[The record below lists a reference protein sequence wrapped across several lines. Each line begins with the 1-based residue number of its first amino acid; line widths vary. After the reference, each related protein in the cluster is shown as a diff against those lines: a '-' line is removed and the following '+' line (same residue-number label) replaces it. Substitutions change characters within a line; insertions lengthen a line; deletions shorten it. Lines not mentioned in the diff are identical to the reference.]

1 MSGID
6 PPRYKHWLAQ
16 SGQHA
21 LSKRD
26 NQGMRE
32 RCCKGRSSGKVV
44 NLAKVDTCGKG
55 DRLSLDNFFP
65 YKRDLKAFH
74 LRSFILEFSHTLMI
88 GIHF

>member
-1 MSGID
+1 MAGID

-16 SGQHA
+16 SGQHV

-44 NLAKVDTCGKG
+44 NLAKVDTAG
-55 DRLSLDNFFP
+55 RETVFPWTTFFHTNGTL
-65 YKRDLKAFH
+65 KR
-74 LRSFILEFSHTLMI
+74 FICVHSY
-88 GIHF
+88 